1 LSTSTKQLVR
11 RWSGEKA
18 NNKQQL
24 KPMLEKVQENCGRL
38 PEKVSA
44 DAGYFNTAQLTDAKL
59 KEVDL
64 YVPPDRQK
72 HGAALR
78 PPAQPRATDA
88 SVVEQ
93 MRHKLRTPGGQAVY
107 QGRKAIVEPVFGQI
121 KEVRGFR
128 RFSFRGLKK
137 VVAEW
142 ELIALTHNLLELWRA
157 QGCARKR

>member
-1 LSTSTKQLVR
+1 V
-11 RWSGEKA
+11 
-18 NNKQQL
+18 L
-24 KPMLEKVQENCGRL
+24 KLGHV
-38 PEKVSA
+38 A
-44 DAGYFNTAQLTDAKL
+44 
-59 KEVDL
+59 
-64 YVPPDRQK
+64 PDWQK

-78 PPAQPRATDA
+78 PLARPSAADA

-93 MRHKLRTPGGQAVY
+93 MRHKLRTPGGQAIY